1 VAVSAPEGIPFR
13 CASFEGHVLFLNR
26 PHPEPKGDGWPYA
39 KHFVGKA
46 RRFELR
52 LQGRFL
58 SDPGSAEDVFFGIE
72 LTKVV
77 GMSWALRS
85 TANWIMS
92 VVSLLC
98 AARGVSYS
106 YSLDIAHLP
115 DGDVLRPHLA
125 FPLVAADVVAA
136 TPSGEQPPPL
146 SEPRNPMTMAQRQA
160 VRLNCT
166 DTFTFAYW
174 SKQADFAAWKIC
186 NMPMGWS
193 ASFSSFIGSQ
203 SVHMTTYRLKRSVA
217 EGGLHTERNK
227 RCLCRLVLSNSCVA
241 GATVPAAVTDEKAV
255 GAGAADKPEPRA
267 APVSL
272 RPLDHMRPRPWCLEE
287 AELPL
292 EELDRLWTNRH
303 FTGSYT
309 KDAEEPQPRR
319 PSWLSSVACCS
330 ATARHGIR

>member
-1 VAVSAPEGIPFR
+1 VNAPEGIPFR
-13 CASFEGHVLFLNR
+13 CAGFEGHVLFLNR
-26 PHPEPKGDGWPYA
+26 PHPEPQGDGWPYA
-39 KHFVGKA
+39 EHFVGKA

-58 SDPGSAEDVFFGIE
+58 SDPGSAEDIFFGIE

-85 TANWIMS
+85 TANWIMN

-106 YSLDIAHLP
+106 YSLEISHLP

-125 FPLVAADVVAA
+125 FPLVAADVVVA
-136 TPSGEQPPPL
+136 TPSGEPVPPL
-146 SEPRNPMTMAQRQA
+146 CDPLGAMTLVQRQA

-174 SKQADFAAWKIC
+174 SKQADFAAWRIT

-203 SVHMTTYRLKRSVA
+203 SVHMTTYRLKRPAA

-241 GATVPAAVTDEKAV
+241 GSAGAAALADEKA
-255 GAGAADKPEPRA
+255 AADRPEPRA
-267 APVSL
+267 APDSL
-272 RPLDHMRPRPWCLEE
+272 RPPDHTRPRPWCLEE

-303 FTGSYT
+303 FAGPHAG
-309 KDAEEPQPRR
+309 AEELEPRR
-319 PSWLSSVACCS
+319 ASWLSSYGCCT
-330 ATARHGIR
+330 ATANRHGIR